1 MTVRIFI
8 KRSVPD
14 DKVAELSVLLKRLRS
29 VTLTQP
35 GYISG
40 QTLKRLD
47 QSGQCLVISTWR
59 SAEDWYDW
67 LANDKRIAIQ
77 NEIDA
82 LLGTPSEYSIY
93 E

>member
-40 QTLKRLD
+40 QTLIRLD
-47 QSGQCLVISTWR
+47 RPGQCLVISTWR